1 MFNTFDSDSEEEYD
15 DILGQIFF
23 NKYHCIKKLGEGSF
37 GQIYEANYKKEKYAL
52 KFEERKKD
60 YNLLQNEAAI
70 MNYLKGPNIPFVKS
84 YGFNNKYNILV
95 MQLLGKSL
103 EELLMERKNF
113 SLKTVCMLGYQMI
126 NTLEFI
132 HERHILHRDV
142 KPDNFVMGLDELS
155 ENVYLIDFGLAK
167 KYRSMTTLIQY
178 PLTKKDKLTGTAR
191 YASINALK
199 GYEHSRRDELE
210 SVGYILVYFLKGKLP
225 WQRIKAN
232 TKEEKYKKILEK
244 KIEISSNELC
254 KGLPK
259 EFENFLEYTKQ
270 LKYEER
276 PNYNILRK
284 FLDNIMKRK
293 NYNYDY
299 IYDWTTLEEKEFR
312 KHNRTKTEPTGET
325 MSFNENEQQ
334 IYYNEDTINN
344 NIYHIERN
352 NKLFENKFENK
363 FENNRFENKETAICS
378 CFIF

>member
-259 EFENFLEYTKQ
+259 DFENFLEYTKQ

-334 IYYNEDTINN
+334 IYYNEDTIND

-352 NKLFENKFENK
+352 NKLFENK

>member
-1 MFNTFDSDSEEEYD
+1 MFNTFDIDSEEEYD

-352 NKLFENKFENK
+352 NKLFENKFEN
-363 FENNRFENKETAICS
+363 NRFENKETAICS

>member
-126 NTLEFI
+126 NILEFI

-155 ENVYLIDFGLAK
+155 ENVYIIDFGLAK

-191 YASINALK
+191 YASINELK

-352 NKLFENKFENK
+352 NKLFENKFEN
-363 FENNRFENKETAICS
+363 NRFENKETAICS

>member
-284 FLDNIMKRK
+284 LLDNIMKRK

-352 NKLFENKFENK
+352 NKLFENKFEN
-363 FENNRFENKETAICS
+363 NRFENKETAICS

>member
-1 MFNTFDSDSEEEYD
+1 M
-15 DILGQIFF
+15 
-23 NKYHCIKKLGEGSF
+23 
-37 GQIYEANYKKEKYAL
+37 
-52 KFEERKKD
+52 KKD

-84 YGFNNKYNILV
+84 YGFNNKYNIFV

-132 HERHILHRDV
+132 HERHIFHRDV

-210 SVGYILVYFLKGKLP
+210 SVGYILKK
-225 WQRIKAN
+225 K
-232 TKEEKYKKILEK
+232 KKKKKKKI
-244 KIEISSNELC
+244 
-254 KGLPK
+254 
-259 EFENFLEYTKQ
+259 
-270 LKYEER
+270 
-276 PNYNILRK
+276 
-284 FLDNIMKRK
+284 
-293 NYNYDY
+293 
-299 IYDWTTLEEKEFR
+299 
-312 KHNRTKTEPTGET
+312 
-325 MSFNENEQQ
+325 
-334 IYYNEDTINN
+334 
-344 NIYHIERN
+344 
-352 NKLFENKFENK
+352 
-363 FENNRFENKETAICS
+363 
-378 CFIF
+378 

>member
-126 NTLEFI
+126 NILEFI

-284 FLDNIMKRK
+284 LLDNIMKRK

-334 IYYNEDTINN
+334 IYYNEDTIND

-352 NKLFENKFENK
+352 NKLFENK

>member
-103 EELLMERKNF
+103 EELLMEKKNF

-142 KPDNFVMGLDELS
+142 KPDNFVMGLNELS

-352 NKLFENKFENK
+352 NKLFENKFEN
-363 FENNRFENKETAICS
+363 NRFENKETAICS

>member
-284 FLDNIMKRK
+284 LLDNIMKRK

-352 NKLFENKFENK
+352 NKLFENKFEN
-363 FENNRFENKETAICS
+363 NRFENKETAICS
-378 CFIF
+378 CFIL

>member
-334 IYYNEDTINN
+334 IYYNEDIIND

-352 NKLFENKFENK
+352 NKLFENK

>member
-23 NKYHCIKKLGEGSF
+23 NKYYCIKKLGEGSF
-37 GQIYEANYKKEKYAL
+37 GQLYEANYKKEKYAL

-352 NKLFENKFENK
+352 NKLFDNK

>member
-325 MSFNENEQQ
+325 MSFNENEQR

-352 NKLFENKFENK
+352 NKLFENKFEN
-363 FENNRFENKETAICS
+363 NRFENKETAICS
-378 CFIF
+378 CLIF